1 MIEIKKQILDLG
13 LKQIWLAEKL
23 EVSPAILNYWLQ
35 ETRPI
40 PDDKKKE
47 LKAIIKRLELAI

>member
-1 MIEIKKQILDLG
+1 MIEIKKQIQDLG

-23 EVSPAILNYWLQ
+23 GVSPAILNYWLQ

-47 LKAIIKRLELAI
+47 LKEIGRAHV